1 MGFPTLACMELTS
14 EEARKQSLKLV
25 KEVSL
30 SISWKMESFPANET
44 HTLGWM
50 LRSRGGHSTHG
61 CSRAAR
67 CSEREHSC
75 SCAHMLARFGY
86 EGLTYK
92 EEGLKST
99 HRGQPAAMR
108 PNLPGFNFT
117 FSQQHKTESW
127 LTTGADGAGEEQV
140 PSFSTGSSTHGS
152 TRTVKKGGTRVPMTG
167 RHGLR
172 AIIIPVFIY
181 TQGKSSTSVTGPRK
195 RPSFP
200 GLKWATAVKM
210 VSFQKIALF

>member
-44 HTLGWM
+44 HTLGWA
-50 LRSRGGHSTHG
+50 LRSREDTARTEAQG
-61 CSRAAR
+61 CSGQ
-67 CSEREHSC
+67 EHSC
-75 SCAHMLARFGY
+75 SPAHRLTRFGY
-86 EGLTYK
+86 GGLTYK

-99 HRGQPAAMR
+99 HRGQPAAVR
-108 PNLPGFNFT
+108 PNLSGFNFT

-127 LTTGADGAGEEQV
+127 PTTGADGAGEEQV

-167 RHGLR
+167 THGLR
-172 AIIIPVFIY
+172 AIIILVCIY

-200 GLKWATAVKM
+200 GLKWATAIKM
-210 VSFQKIALF
+210 VAFQKIPLF